1 LKKLFTSSFRL
12 GILGGGQLG
21 KMLTLAAAPW
31 DIHVSCLDSSSDAP
45 ASTVCHSFVLGDL
58 KNYDD
63 VLKFGEAL
71 DIITIESD
79 HANVE
84 ALKELKARGKIVH
97 PDPEQLKIVQ
107 DKGSQRQFYADK
119 NFPSPRFELFENKEA
134 IQIAVKKSVW
144 SFPFVVKTRS
154 AGYDGKGVFMMDAM
168 EDIEALPEASFVAEE
183 KVKIVKELSVVAAR
197 NGKGEVVCYQTVEL
211 FPYPDAHL
219 VDYLICPADLSEKI
233 TKEASD
239 LGRKLIEAFQIQGLL
254 AVELFLDENQKL
266 WINECSPRPHN
277 SGHHTIE
284 GAWTSQYEQ
293 HLRGICNLPL
303 GSPKMKMPS
312 AMLNLLGDADA
323 SGPVRYE
330 GLVECLAMEGV
341 KVHIYGK
348 KETKAYRKMGHMTIL
363 GDDVNRLKEMIQ
375 EIKTKVKVTI

>member
-312 AMLNLLGDADA
+312 AMLNLLGEANA

-330 GLVECLAMEGV
+330 GLVDCLAMEGV

-363 GDDVNRLKEMIQ
+363 GDDVNRLKEMIH

>member
-1 LKKLFTSSFRL
+1 MKKLFTSSFRL

-119 NFPSPRFELFENKEA
+119 NFPSPRFELFKNREA
-134 IQIAVKKSVW
+134 VRKAVKDSVW
-144 SFPFVVKTRS
+144 TFPFVIKTRS
-154 AGYDGKGVFMMDAM
+154 AGYDGKGVFMMNTMKDV
-168 EDIEALPEASFVAEE
+168 DALPEGVFVAEE
-183 KVKIVKELSVVAAR
+183 KVKIVKELSVIAAR

-254 AVELFLDENQKL
+254 AIELFLDENQKL

-293 HLRGICNLPL
+293 HLRGICDLPL

-312 AMLNLLGDADA
+312 AMLNLLGEANA

-330 GLVECLAMEGV
+330 GLVDCLAMEGV

-363 GDDVNRLKEMIQ
+363 GDDVNRLKEMIH

>member
-1 LKKLFTSSFRL
+1 MKKLFTSSFRL